1 MDKKRLTFIDLLE
14 VIATLF
20 VLLYHSSLYSCDFLS
35 DASLGR
41 YFLYYSRTILSTC
54 VPLFFFANGYLLFG
68 RDFDLRKHILK
79 MAKLVFITAIWGI
92 ITLLLL
98 QIIRHEYF
106 SLKDLLISLWNW
118 KQGWINHLWYMGAL
132 VCIYVF
138 FPLLKHVYDTNM
150 KIFYYFTLVSAL
162 LTFGNTTLNQASTIC
177 ISFLLGKSTVLT
189 DFNFFNMFNP
199 YRGIWGYTFVYFCLG
214 GIMCYLKDTIETIPI
229 KKRNII
235 SIIGMLVSCMGLFV
249 VGVFYSKKTGL
260 VWDVVW
266 NGYDTIFTFI
276 NVIFI
281 YVLCLNWKTDNRYIR
296 TISSNSLGIYFIHG
310 IIISLF
316 RPHLINYEFLKNL
329 PFNLIFV
336 GFLLLVCLIICL
348 FLRKIPIISKL
359 IK

>member
-138 FPLLKHVYDTNM
+138 FLY
-150 KIFYYFTLVSAL
+150 
-162 LTFGNTTLNQASTIC
+162 
-177 ISFLLGKSTVLT
+177 
-189 DFNFFNMFNP
+189 
-199 YRGIWGYTFVYFCLG
+199 
-214 GIMCYLKDTIETIPI
+214 
-229 KKRNII
+229 
-235 SIIGMLVSCMGLFV
+235 
-249 VGVFYSKKTGL
+249 
-260 VWDVVW
+260 
-266 NGYDTIFTFI
+266 
-276 NVIFI
+276 
-281 YVLCLNWKTDNRYIR
+281 
-296 TISSNSLGIYFIHG
+296 
-310 IIISLF
+310 
-316 RPHLINYEFLKNL
+316 
-329 PFNLIFV
+329 
-336 GFLLLVCLIICL
+336 
-348 FLRKIPIISKL
+348 
-359 IK
+359 